1 MADRSIHPI
10 DRLKEQF
17 TLSRLF
23 YLLILLTFSPII
35 IIKIYSLHAGVS
47 PFFYS
52 YHPGIWALLLDIYD
66 NLVSFFWLY
75 LLAVYLW
82 MIFNISWMLSK
93 ISESSYY
100 ESLKIEPLD
109 ADKVGGLKPIRE
121 LILWISIYYF
131 LIIILAAATYLVA
144 GGLLLYESISLFI
157 FWLVGMI
164 FSISGWHKLRKLL
177 SGKIQSEIASLS
189 EIMEYKRAQLIDIIT
204 ENKEKENEGQMDSL
218 SNALDIINKE
228 RERIIQ
234 YKLKPLDAKTI
245 ILFISSSVLS
255 LISIFETLED
265 AGKNTVVKFAINST
279 QPYLNDSINHLLQF
293 FPK

>member
-1 MADRSIHPI
+1 LFIYLIYQFIGIYFKATFAGANRTAILFTSILIAVQLFGIEYFLRRIKSSFGRLKICPEMADRSIHLI
-10 DRLKEQF
+10 DRLREQF
-17 TLSRLF
+17 TSSRLF

-52 YHPGIWALLLDIYD
+52 YHPGLWALLLDIYD
-66 NLVSFFWLY
+66 NSVSFFWLY
-75 LLAVYLW
+75 LLGVYLW

-93 ISESSYY
+93 ISERSYY

-144 GGLLLYESISLFI
+144 EGLLLYESISLFI
-157 FWLVGMI
+157 FWLVGVI
-164 FSISGWHKLRKLL
+164 FSISGWHKLRRLL
-177 SGKIQSEIASLS
+177 SGKIQSEISSLS

-204 ENKEKENEGQMDSL
+204 
-218 SNALDIINKE
+218 
-228 RERIIQ
+228 
-234 YKLKPLDAKTI
+234 KT
-245 ILFISSSVLS
+245 
-255 LISIFETLED
+255 
-265 AGKNTVVKFAINST
+265 
-279 QPYLNDSINHLLQF
+279 
-293 FPK
+293 